1 VRHLRIE
8 LLDDAPEDVQ
18 RRVLLYG
25 QALAGAISGREV
37 WQREQLDS
45 RLGVTRGTLLE
56 RR

>member
-1 VRHLRIE
+1 
-8 LLDDAPEDVQ
+8 VQ
-18 RRVLLYG
+18 LYG
-25 QALAGAISGREV
+25 QALAGTISGREV